1 MLGQTI
7 SHYRI
12 VGKLGGGGMGV
23 VYEAEDQRL
32 GRRVAV
38 KFLPEELAQNPQ
50 ARERFQREARAASA
64 LNHPNICT
72 IYDIGEHQS
81 QLFIVM
87 ECLEGTTL
95 KYRIEGK
102 PMSVEQIVDFGAQ
115 VADALEVAHA
125 AGIVHRD
132 LKPANLFLTKRG
144 QAKILDFGLA
154 KVSGAVPNL
163 EPVGGSLAT
172 AAIDEAH
179 LTSPGSALGTV
190 AYMSPEQARG
200 EELDARTDLF
210 SFGAVLYEMATGRQ
224 PFTGNTSAIIFD
236 AILNKPPTSSARI
249 NPDLPVQ
256 LESLIDKCLEKDRT
270 LRYQTASDLRA
281 DLQRLKRD
289 TQSSKIA
296 AVTAP
301 ILGTPKDQES
311 RSRSRSRPLLAA
323 AGAAVAVI
331 AVLLAG
337 HSAGWFTSQR
347 PFTQTELKPQQLTA
361 NSSEDPVAVASIS
374 PDGKYLLYSDLE
386 GLHLRLTASGETQSL
401 PIPEAFCFR

>member
-12 VGKLGGGGMGV
+12 VEKLGGGGMGV

-32 GRRVAV
+32 GRRVAL
-38 KFLPEELAQNPQ
+38 KFLPEELAQDPQ

-72 IYDIGEHQS
+72 IYDIGEYQER
-81 QLFIVM
+81 LFIVM

-95 KYRIEGK
+95 KQRIEGK
-102 PMSVEQIVDFGAQ
+102 PIGLENFVDFAVQ

-154 KVSGAVPNL
+154 KVAAGPLPVLPAGGA
-163 EPVGGSLAT
+163 SMATLAVD
-172 AAIDEAH
+172 AAH
-179 LTSPGSALGTV
+179 LTSPGSAVGTV

-236 AILNKPPTSSARI
+236 AILNKPPTAPVRI
-249 NPDLPVQ
+249 NPDLPAQ
-256 LESLIDKCLEKDRT
+256 LESVINKCLEKDRS

-281 DLQRLKRD
+281 DLQRFKRD

-296 AVTAP
+296 AVSVAAP
-301 ILGTPKDQES
+301 SAAPASKSS
-311 RSRSRSRPLLAA
+311 RWPMLAGVMAAVVIVAVLAA
-323 AGAAVAVI
+323 GYF
-331 AVLLAG
+331 
-337 HSAGWFTSQR
+337 AGWFTPAHPYSQA
-347 PFTQTELKPQQLTA
+347 ELKPQQLTA
-361 NSSEDPVAVASIS
+361 NSSEDPVASTSIS
-374 PDGKYLLYSDLE
+374 PDGKYLLYADLE
-386 GLHLRLTASGETQSL
+386 GMHLRLISTGETQSL
-401 PIPEAFCFR
+401 PIPDSFCFR

>member
-32 GRRVAV
+32 GRSVAL
-38 KFLPEELAQNPQ
+38 KFLPEELAQDPQ

-72 IYDIGEHQS
+72 IHDIGEHQDR
-81 QLFIVM
+81 LFIVM

-95 KYRIEGK
+95 RHRIEGK
-102 PMSVEQIVDFGAQ
+102 PIPLEQFLDFAVQ
-115 VADALEVAHA
+115 VADALEVAHT

-154 KVSGAVPNL
+154 KVAAGPLPPLQTGGA
-163 EPVGGSLAT
+163 SLPTMAVD
-172 AAIDEAH
+172 AAH

-210 SFGAVLYEMATGRQ
+210 SFGAVIYEMATGRQ

-236 AILNKPPTSSARI
+236 AILNKPPTSPVRI
-249 NPDLPVQ
+249 NPDLPAQ
-256 LESLIDKCLEKDRT
+256 LEAVINKCLEKDRS

-281 DLQRLKRD
+281 DLQRFKRD

-296 AVTAP
+296 AVSGTTPMENQGPGSRRWP
-301 ILGTPKDQES
+301 I
-311 RSRSRSRPLLAA
+311 LAA
-323 AGAAVAVI
+323 AVTGLAIVAVL
-331 AVLLAG
+331 VSG
-337 HSAGWFTSQR
+337 YFAGWFTTAQPYSQA
-347 PFTQTELKPQQLTA
+347 ELKPQQLTA
-361 NSSEDPVAVASIS
+361 NSSEDPVAATSMS
-374 PDGKYLLYSDLE
+374 PDGKYLLYADLE
-386 GLHLRLTASGETQSL
+386 GLHLRLMTTGETQSL
-401 PIPEAFCFR
+401 PIPDAFCFR

>member
-1 MLGQTI
+1 MLDQTI

-12 VGKLGGGGMGV
+12 LAKLGGGGMGV

-32 GRRVAV
+32 GRRVAL
-38 KFLPEELAQNPQ
+38 KFLPEELAQNLQ

-72 IYDIGEHQS
+72 IYDIGEHEGR
-81 QLFIVM
+81 LFIVM

-102 PMSVEQIVDFGAQ
+102 PISVEQLVDFGAQ
-115 VADALEVAHA
+115 VADALEVAHT

-154 KVSGAVPNL
+154 KLASSPQP
-163 EPVGGSLAT
+163 EMVGGSLAT
-172 AAIDEAH
+172 AAIDEAN

-236 AILNKPPTSSARI
+236 AILNKPPTASVRI
-249 NPDLPVQ
+249 NPDLPPQ
-256 LESLIDKCLEKDRT
+256 LEAVIEKCLEKDRT
-270 LRYQTASDLRA
+270 LRYQTTSDLRA

-289 TQSSKIA
+289 TQSSKVA
-296 AVTAP
+296 AVSGRAPVVVQQPATARRNWP
-301 ILGTPKDQES
+301 IL
-311 RSRSRSRPLLAA
+311 
-323 AGAAVAVI
+323 AGVVAAVAVI
-331 AVLLAG
+331 AILAVG
-337 HSAGWFTSQR
+337 YFAGWFSSQR
-347 PFTQTELKPQQLTA
+347 PYTQAELKPQQLTA

-386 GLHLRLTASGETQSL
+386 GLHLRLMSNGETQSL
-401 PIPEAFCFR
+401 PIPDAFCCR